1 MHMKG
6 HIQNAEIEN
15 DDMLIHKRPQI
26 SQIFMLL

>member
-1 MHMKG
+1 MKG
-6 HIQNAEIEN
+6 HIQSAEIEN